1 LEYNLRNAP
10 TPCSVPPPRL
20 LFISFVKSIFRDTVL
35 RDTNHS
41 LQPAPQ
47 SSIIFKMQSKLLL
60 ASLFTSAVLASPA
73 PHVEVI
79 QVRQLEKR
87 QIDLPTD
94 IIPSG
99 ALNSVLSQIESA
111 GPSLLSE
118 IGTAVP
124 SGLLSSLASR
134 VTALPSDIS
143 KCTPPANLISIALN
157 IPSPPA
163 ALESAL
169 EQYSTVTDVCNLP
182 SFTGSVGSQFT
193 SYTSEFGSY
202 FSKYQSE
209 IASYTAFA
217 ATACPDIFSLVSG
230 QGLPTG
236 TDLFP
241 SCTSG
246 SSGAIKSGATKS
258 GASGSAAS
266 SSPTGTGAA
275 AQSSG
280 GAAHM
285 EPGFMAAAGLV
296 AGVMGVVA
304 AL

>member
-1 LEYNLRNAP
+1 
-10 TPCSVPPPRL
+10 
-20 LFISFVKSIFRDTVL
+20 
-35 RDTNHS
+35 
-41 LQPAPQ
+41 
-47 SSIIFKMQSKLLL
+47 MQSKLLL

-73 PHVEVI
+73 PHVEVV

-87 QIDLPTD
+87 QIDFPTD
-94 IIPSG
+94 INPSG

-111 GPSLLSE
+111 GPSLLSAFASAAPSILSE

-134 VTALPSDIS
+134 VTALPSDIT
-143 KCTPPANLISIALN
+143 KCTPPANLVSIGLN

-202 FSKYQSE
+202 YSKYQSE
-209 IASYTAFA
+209 FASYTAFA
-217 ATACPDIFSLVSG
+217 ATACPDIYSLLG
-230 QGLPTG
+230 GGEGFPTG
-236 TDLFP
+236 TNLFP

>member
-1 LEYNLRNAP
+1 
-10 TPCSVPPPRL
+10 
-20 LFISFVKSIFRDTVL
+20 
-35 RDTNHS
+35 
-41 LQPAPQ
+41 
-47 SSIIFKMQSKLLL
+47 MQSKLLL

-73 PHVEVI
+73 PHVEVV

-111 GPSLLSE
+111 GPSLLSAFASAAPSILSE

-134 VTALPSDIS
+134 VTALPSDLS
-143 KCTPPANLISIALN
+143 KCTPPANLVSIGLN

-169 EQYSTVTDVCNLP
+169 EQYSTVTDVCSLP

-193 SYTSEFGSY
+193 SYTSELGSY
-202 FSKYQSE
+202 YSKYQSE
-209 IASYTAFA
+209 YASYTAFA
-217 ATACPDIFSLVSG
+217 ATACPDIYSLLG
-230 QGLPTG
+230 GEGLPTG

-246 SSGAIKSGATKS
+246 SSGAAKSGATKS
-258 GASGSAAS
+258 GASGSGAS
-266 SSPTGTGAA
+266 SSPTGTGAPA
-275 AQSSG
+275 ESSG